1 MGLMGKQDNIFEG
14 GNLSG
19 LPFSFNQEVTEV
31 FEDMIDRSVPGYRT
45 SLNIIKYLSQQYYQ
59 KNTNCYDI
67 GCSLGA
73 SSAAILSG
81 AQSSHVIAID
91 NSEAMI
97 NECKK
102 RFKTQIDSKHIEFKT
117 EDIMHSN
124 LENAS
129 VVVINYVIQF
139 LDLDQRDNLF
149 NKIFK
154 SLLPG
159 GILILSEKIH
169 FDNRFETNRV
179 FKTHHRFKSANGYS
193 DMEIASKRDSL
204 DGVLV
209 TERENDHIKRATN
222 SGFSK
227 VEKILSNLNFR
238 TYKFIK

>member
-1 MGLMGKQDNIFEG
+1 
-14 GNLSG
+14 
-19 LPFSFNQEVTEV
+19 
-31 FEDMIDRSVPGYRT
+31 
-45 SLNIIKYLSQQYYQ
+45 
-59 KNTNCYDI
+59 
-67 GCSLGA
+67 
-73 SSAAILSG
+73 
-81 AQSSHVIAID
+81 
-91 NSEAMI
+91 
-97 NECKK
+97 
-102 RFKTQIDSKHIEFKT
+102 
-117 EDIMHSN
+117 
-124 LENAS
+124 
-129 VVVINYVIQF
+129 VVINYVIQF

-204 DGVLV
+204 DGVLI
-209 TERENDHIKRATN
+209 TEREKDHIKRATN
-222 SGFSK
+222 SGFSR